1 MQCIF
6 FTEQSYTDQCFC
18 RLCNQFLPK
27 TLRFSLQ
34 RHKSSRIRLTPNS
47 WMVCRFP
54 AFASGNSCFI
64 SSPVQKLKN
73 SAKQNSWRVCRF
85 SPWNLARC
93 FRIWLGAFGK
103 AGFFRCQSAPV
114 PLSLFCATA
123 LCKSYKKRSFLRLF
137 AGFFMEESCRGFFA
151 SNWLCSKPGRSLC
164 ERIKL
169 TFATAPGCLHSLS
182 LGRHDC
188 FGRLCNQ
195 FLPKTLRFSL
205 QRHKTQEF
213 CKAEFLDS
221 TPVSALLCFFRQW
234 NRRAAS
240 GFGLGLLV
248 SQGFLGAKAPLDP
261 LCHAFLI

>member
-1 MQCIF
+1 
-6 FTEQSYTDQCFC
+6 
-18 RLCNQFLPK
+18 
-27 TLRFSLQ
+27 
-34 RHKSSRIRLTPNS
+34 
-47 WMVCRFP
+47 MVCRFP

-205 QRHKTQEF
+205 QRHKSCAF
-213 CKAEFLDS
+213 CGYLPVFLWRNL
-221 TPVSALLCFFRQW
+221 VLALGKQKKLRF
-234 NRRAAS
+234 
-240 GFGLGLLV
+240 
-248 SQGFLGAKAPLDP
+248 
-261 LCHAFLI
+261 